1 MSKGC
6 LFVVLMVFQGIFRDV
21 FKEVLIM
28 LPESLKEVKRYF
40 KENMRVFQKS
50 FDAVLSE
57 FQ

>member
-28 LPESLKEVKRYF
+28 LPESFKEVKRYF
-40 KENMRVFQKS
+40 KENLRVFQES
-50 FDAVLSE
+50 FDGFLNE
-57 FQ
+57 F